1 MDRHSRTSARRMT
14 AVFASLAIVVST
26 LIAGP
31 ATAAVGRSTAV
42 PAAASPA
49 PVEPPGNIVELLKPQ
64 HPRLLADANAF
75 DVARDRVE
83 TDPRV
88 AEWFADLA
96 GDADAVLP
104 TSPKTRPASAN
115 ILTTVR
121 EMKRRILTLAFVG
134 EMTGDA
140 RYTDRAV
147 AELMAAAGFSDWNP
161 GHFLDVGE
169 MTMTVAIGYD
179 WLFDA
184 LTEPQRDAVSTAIVN
199 KSLQVALPYYDTT
212 GSNFFVGQSHNWNL
226 VSNAVAL
233 GALAI
238 GDEEPAIADEVLR
251 KSVRSIQYG
260 IAEYGPDG
268 AYAESPSYWQYG
280 TDYLVTYLAALTT
293 ATGTDFGL
301 SDLPGLS
308 QTGAFGIHVTGP
320 AAQTFNYGDG
330 GTELFGGVVGG
341 WHSPFMMWL
350 GDRYDQPELTAWQAD
365 RADLG
370 ASPLDILWYD
380 ADAAAAAPHPPETD
394 AVFAGTEVA
403 TARSAWDDPYATY
416 VATKGL
422 RAGYDQVAAHMNLD
436 AGDFILEAN
445 GMRWLEEQGADA
457 YQGAYFDWKLDQGG
471 RWDYFTTRAEGQNT
485 MVLGTGPVASEALAA
500 GARITDTGSTDR
512 EWYSVTDLT
521 PLYAGRVERAERG
534 IRLFDDR
541 RQVLVQDE
549 VSSAEPIDY
558 RQFLLTRADVTV
570 ADDGRSAMLVRG
582 GQRLWLQLITPEGT
596 IAVGDAGPLPWVS
609 DPGSQRDP
617 VGLRSIMIHLPD
629 VTDATVAVRLV
640 PLDAGQQPE
649 ATAPALT
656 RLADW
661 AVTADDREWLTG
673 IKLDGKSLTDFAGG
687 RFRYDVTVD
696 AARTTIP
703 KVGVSTPARVS
714 ARVTKAPGVPGVV
727 RIETRRGAE
736 AGPTYEVHL
745 HRDGTTG
752 LALPV
757 AGVTASSDD
766 GNSAAL
772 AVDGSL
778 STRWSAE
785 GDGQTLTLDLGHR
798 TDVAAAALAFYN
810 GFARTSTFDVL
821 TSRDGETWDAGLD
834 RIVTTGTTDDLES
847 YDLRDR
853 SARYVRI
860 VGHGNSASAFNSVLE
875 VRVYGTDA
883 AAAADSLA
891 TTPRIGEVSLSPSPV
906 PELVVGESRPLEA
919 AAVLTDGTAVDLSTA
934 AVDWV
939 SANPGVVA
947 VDGDGIVTG
956 VGGGTATVGA
966 IVRSGAT
973 WGAVRA
979 TIVVRDPGHIE
990 PSQDAHVRNGAFS
1003 DTAYGRGNLEVRNNP
1018 TNGSGFERI
1027 SFLTFALDAAAGHEV
1042 ASAKIHLFG
1051 RVSTESATTPVGVHA
1066 IPSPAWDEAAL
1077 TWNTMPPLG
1086 DRISTFPVS
1095 GGASAWYEVDVT
1107 AAVQAAIAAGEP
1119 LGVALTGAVAAYG
1132 PHVQFTSREAGA
1144 DAPYLEVVTA
1154 P

>member
-1 MDRHSRTSARRMT
+1 MDRHSRTSTRRMT
-14 AVFASLAIVVST
+14 AVLASVAVAVST
-26 LIAGP
+26 LVAVP
-31 ATAAVGRSTAV
+31 ATAALASTPVVRQAA
-42 PAAASPA
+42 PAS
-49 PVEPPGNIVELLKPQ
+49 VEPPASVVELLKPQ
-64 HPRLLADANAF
+64 HPRLLADAEEF
-75 DVARDRVE
+75 DTARARIA

-88 AEWFADLA
+88 ADWFADLTS
-96 GDADAVLP
+96 DADAMLP
-104 TSPKTRPASAN
+104 TAPKTRPNSAN

-121 EMKRRILTLAFVG
+121 EMKRRILTLSFVG
-134 EMTGDA
+134 EMTGDV

-147 AELMAAAGFSDWNP
+147 AELAAAAGFSDWNP

-179 WLFDA
+179 WLYEA
-184 LTEPQRDAVSTAIVN
+184 LTTTQRDAIRAAIVT

-238 GDEEPAIADEVLR
+238 GDEEPAIADDVLR
-251 KSVRSIQYG
+251 KSVRSIQFG

-308 QTGAFGIHVTGP
+308 RTGAFGIHVTGP

-350 GDRYDQPELTAWQAD
+350 ADRYDQPELAAWQAE

-380 ADAAAAAPHPPETD
+380 ADAASAATHPVATD

-422 RAGYDQVAAHMNLD
+422 RAGFDQVAAHMNLD

-445 GMRWLEEQGADA
+445 GMRWFEELGADA

-485 MVLGTGPVASEALAA
+485 MVLGSGPVASEALTA
-500 GARITDTGSTDR
+500 GARIIATGSTER

-521 PLYAGRVERAERG
+521 PLYAGRVDRAERG

-549 VSSAEPIDY
+549 VSSPEPVDY
-558 RQFLLTRADVTV
+558 RQFLLTRAEVTV
-570 ADDGRSAMLVRG
+570 SDDGRSAMLVRG
-582 GQRLWLQLITPEGT
+582 GQRLWMQLVTPEGT
-596 IAVGDAGPLPWVS
+596 IAVGDAGPLPWVA
-609 DPGSQRDP
+609 DPGAQREP
-617 VGLRSIMIHLPD
+617 VGLRSIMIHLPG

-649 ATAPALT
+649 ASAPSLIP
-656 RLADW
+656 LSDW
-661 AVTADDREWLTG
+661 SVAADDREWLTG
-673 IKLDGKSLTDFAGG
+673 LKLDGKPLAAFSGG

-703 KVGVSTPARVS
+703 NVSATTAAHVS
-714 ARVTKAPGVPGVV
+714 ARVTKAEDMPGVA
-727 RIETRRGAE
+727 RIATRRGTE
-736 AGPTYEVHL
+736 EGPTYEVHL

-757 AGVTASSDD
+757 AGVTASADD
-766 GNSAAL
+766 GNSARL

-785 GDGQTLTLDLGHR
+785 GDGQTLTLDLGGR
-798 TDVAAAALAFYN
+798 TEVAAVGLAFYN

-834 RIVTTGTTDDLES
+834 RVVTSGTTDDLES
-847 YDLRDR
+847 YDLADR
-853 SARYVRI
+853 AARYVRI

-875 VRVYGTDA
+875 VRVYGSDA
-883 AAAADSLA
+883 AAAADRPTAS
-891 TTPRIGEVSLSPSPV
+891 PRIGDVSLTPSPV
-906 PELVVGESRPLEA
+906 PGLVVGESVELSPSATLA
-919 AAVLTDGTAVDLSTA
+919 DGTAVDLSRA
-934 AVDWV
+934 AIDWV
-939 SANPGVVA
+939 SANPGVA
-947 VDGDGIVTG
+947 TVDGSGILTG

-966 IVRSGAT
+966 IVRVGST
-973 WGAVRA
+973 WGAVRTA
-979 TIVVRDPGHIE
+979 VVVSDPGHIE
-990 PSQDAHVRNGAFS
+990 PSQDAHVRNGSFS
-1003 DTAYGRGNLEVRNNP
+1003 DTAYGRGNLEVRNSP

-1027 SFLTFALDAAAGHEV
+1027 SFLSFGLDAATGHQV
-1042 ASAKIHLFG
+1042 ASATLHLFG
-1051 RVSTESATTPVGVHA
+1051 RVSTEPTSTPVGVHT
-1066 IPSPAWDEAAL
+1066 IPAPTWDEASL

-1086 DRISTFPVS
+1086 DRIGTFTVS
-1095 GGASAWYEVDVT
+1095 GGASAWYEIDVT

-1119 LGVALTGAVAAYG
+1119 LGVALAGAVATYG

-1144 DAPYLEVVTA
+1144 DAPYLEIVTA